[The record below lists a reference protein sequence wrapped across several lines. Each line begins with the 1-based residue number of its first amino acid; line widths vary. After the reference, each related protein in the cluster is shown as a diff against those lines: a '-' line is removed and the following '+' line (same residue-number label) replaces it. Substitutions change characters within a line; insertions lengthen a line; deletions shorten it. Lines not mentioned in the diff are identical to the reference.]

1 MFPMDRHGW
10 ESFMAARAITRA
22 DLSEAVYQ
30 EVGLSR
36 RESAELVGSAGAR
49 GEAEAITRKSDI
61 ADGMSEAGGRADL
74 PRTCPECRFIADF
87 GHFHSDKTFIRQAEK
102 ASISWASG
110 HSSDSHELAVPAR
123 AAWDGF
129 G

>member
-74 PRTCPECRFIADF
+74 PRTCPECRFIAM
-87 GHFHSDKTFIRQAEK
+87 
-102 ASISWASG
+102 SG
-110 HSSDSHELAVPAR
+110 HSLTSRICYLEDSN
-123 AAWDGF
+123 
-129 G
+129 

>member
-1 MFPMDRHGW
+1 
-10 ESFMAARAITRA
+10 MAARAITRA

-61 ADGMSEAGGRADL
+61 ADGMSEAGGIPDL
-74 PRTCPECRFIADF
+74 PWASPEGPFIA
-87 GHFHSDKTFIRQAEK
+87 K
-102 ASISWASG
+102 SG
-110 HSSDSHELAVPAR
+110 SSELRKLAVVFQLHHGCCVPITT
-123 AAWDGF
+123 
-129 G
+129 

>member
-1 MFPMDRHGW
+1 
-10 ESFMAARAITRA
+10 MAARAITRA

-36 RESAELVGSAGAR
+36 RESAELVGSAGAT

-74 PRTCPECRFIADF
+74 PPTCPECRFISQKRTLATLQKQPQY
-87 GHFHSDKTFIRQAEK
+87 GT
-102 ASISWASG
+102 SWC
-110 HSSDSHELAVPAR
+110 R
-123 AAWDGF
+123 
-129 G
+129 

>member
-1 MFPMDRHGW
+1 MFPMDKHGW
-10 ESFMAARAITRA
+10 ESFMPARAITRA

-61 ADGMSEAGGRADL
+61 ADGMSEAGGIPDL
-74 PRTCPECRFIADF
+74 TLGLPGRSVHSQEATF
-87 GHFHSDKTFIRQAEK
+87 G
-102 ASISWASG
+102 SIPG
-110 HSSDSHELAVPAR
+110 T
-123 AAWDGF
+123 
-129 G
+129 